1 MNRESLGRERA
12 QPSNK
17 NTFCKA
23 NKIIFESEIDSK
35 ETAANTGRKTRQ
47 IGIPGEIYKNWVVQQ
62 DLTGLLQT
70 HLL

>member
-1 MNRESLGRERA
+1 MNRWVVNEHNLLIS
-12 QPSNK
+12 QK